1 MNNNYDGRFGELAHQ
16 STVVIQCTHD
26 QKDMVNRTKVKP
38 EDVFVFEGKGPT
50 LEPSV
55 TRIDVG
61 DLVFQCGRSKQ
72 PRATMLNNAIPAISC
87 LNGLYVT
94 KSRAPELKG
103 IQEPKPGEPREYFER
118 LVNQT
123 LSESIRFLGL
133 ALNPTVP
140 NPEREEEQTT
150 QFTVRTQGTGK
161 VFNNGDAN
169 IFPGQVLL
177 WDLPTRKEVT
187 STKYRERNTRFGFGE
202 EKVTLKVVPLDESIT
217 NYNSAFK
224 EALFAKDDT
233 EEMKMKCTAVG
244 QYGIKLKE
252 FVQFILYSAIK
263 TNWNKKAKT
272 TKDKRERTFE
282 DFKANK
288 ENQWET
294 ILENL
299 VDDDGKKLEHFAH
312 EALKAFMNVHFD
324 IERRKIGK
332 ALSYAKPGAQIDV
345 LLGTN

>member
-26 QKDMVNRTKVKP
+26 QKDMINRTKVKP
-38 EDVFVFEGKGPT
+38 EDVFTFEGKGPT

-61 DLVFQCGRSKQ
+61 DLVFQCGTSRQ

-87 LNGLYVT
+87 LNGLYIP
-94 KSRAPELKG
+94 KNRAPSLKHV
-103 IQEPKPGEPREYFER
+103 QEPKPGEDREHFER
-118 LVNQT
+118 LLNQT
-123 LSESIRFLGL
+123 LSESIRFLGI

-161 VFNNGDAN
+161 VFHNGDAL
-169 IFPGQVLL
+169 IYPGQILL

-187 STKYRERNTRFGFGE
+187 SKKYRERNTRFGYGE
-202 EKVTLKVVPLDESIT
+202 EKVTLKIVPLDEATT
-217 NYNSAFK
+217 NYNSAFI
-224 EALFAKDDT
+224 EALTINDDT
-233 EEMKMKCTAVG
+233 EELKLKGTAAG
-244 QYGIKLKE
+244 QYGSKLKE
-252 FVQFILYSAIK
+252 FIQFILFSVIK
-263 TNWNKKAKT
+263 KTWNKSKT
-272 TKDKRERTFE
+272 IPCNFE

-288 ENQWET
+288 DSKWEIFLKT
-294 ILENL
+294 LIGDK
-299 VDDDGKKLEHFAH
+299 DDAKELYKYAQV
-312 EALKAFMNVHFD
+312 ALQAFMNVHFD

-332 ALSYAKPGAQIDV
+332 ALSYAKPGSQIDV
-345 LLGTN
+345 LFGTD